1 METRA
6 PILVGL
12 ALALALGGA
21 IGAGSALI
29 VTAQP
34 AAAIVATDQVD
45 VGGLPLTPDIEP
57 PPRRPDQIPPR
68 ERVWLAP
75 DLPSLPDGVVAPIE

>member
-1 METRA
+1 MKTRA
-6 PILVGL
+6 PILAGM

-34 AAAIVATDQVD
+34 AVAAPAPTHIEAP
-45 VGGLPLTPDIEP
+45 PL
-57 PPRRPDQIPPR
+57 RPDQQPQSVK
-68 ERVWLAP
+68 VWLAP

>member
-1 METRA
+1 MNARA
-6 PILVGL
+6 PILAGM

-34 AAAIVATDQVD
+34 AAAIVAIDQVD
-45 VGGLPLTPDIEP
+45 VGGLPQTPDIEP
-57 PPRRPDQIPPR
+57 PSRRPDQMPRR